1 METAVLTSIC
11 SLTGVI
17 IGGVITFLINRQN
30 NKYSLLIKQEE
41 NKTINSAEETIRYY
55 LLIENSETRYERSFE
70 HLKTK
75 LPGFTESELQKI
87 LIRSGAVRFI
97 RDDGSEW
104 WCHISRL
111 EEKYK
116 KEAKKR
122 KGNCSN
128 DK

>member
-1 METAVLTSIC
+1 METAILTSIF

-17 IGGVITFLINRQN
+17 IGGVITFIINRQN

-75 LPGFTESELQKI
+75 LPGFTDSELQKI

-111 EEKYK
+111 QEKYK
-116 KEAKKR
+116 KEAKR
-122 KGNCSN
+122 KGNHCN
-128 DK
+128 GK